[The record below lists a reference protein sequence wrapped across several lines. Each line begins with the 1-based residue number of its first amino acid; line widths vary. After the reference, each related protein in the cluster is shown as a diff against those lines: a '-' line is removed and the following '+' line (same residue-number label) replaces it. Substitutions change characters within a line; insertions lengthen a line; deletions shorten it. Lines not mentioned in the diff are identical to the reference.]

1 MQYNKMS
8 IKIWSLNTRL
18 ITANCEC
25 QIVGGTTLKDFQ
37 YNQSTLNKSNVKKML
52 LFCTRGQMT
61 FIIPKI
67 KKILSPESIIVIAK
81 EYARFSVKNVF
92 VSSVMVNTRRSS
104 SFIIAVTKFL
114 QDKSATHQF
123 HFMGSSNTKRPLE
136 RRPSCQSVR

>member
-67 KKILSPESIIVIAK
+67 KKILSPKVLQLLL
-81 EYARFSVKNVF
+81 RNMLGSV
-92 VSSVMVNTRRSS
+92 
-104 SFIIAVTKFL
+104 
-114 QDKSATHQF
+114 
-123 HFMGSSNTKRPLE
+123 
-136 RRPSCQSVR
+136 